1 MAKMKEK
8 RTGDQDFIVDPRLRH
23 QKRTFLKCNAT
34 WDEKYFSERLEIT
47 RNLQNK
53 FNMMSTRV
61 SRKVSNQNDNVQR
74 VGIRDMIYYIESLK
88 DSQIDSDATF

>member
-1 MAKMKEK
+1 
-8 RTGDQDFIVDPRLRH
+8 
-23 QKRTFLKCNAT
+23 
-34 WDEKYFSERLEIT
+34 
-47 RNLQNK
+47 
-53 FNMMSTRV
+53 MMSTRV